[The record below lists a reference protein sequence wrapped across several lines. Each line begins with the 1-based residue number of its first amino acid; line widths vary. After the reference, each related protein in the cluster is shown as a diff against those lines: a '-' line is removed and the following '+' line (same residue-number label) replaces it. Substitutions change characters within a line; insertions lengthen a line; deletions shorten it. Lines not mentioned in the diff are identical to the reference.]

1 MRAARKTTA
10 VLAGLATMAG
20 LAGCTNEA
28 TPTYLVGDDDGEV
41 VIQVSAADPENRVL
55 AEIYRRALASGD
67 VHGVVETVDPD
78 SERGK
83 AGQLE
88 WLADGGA
95 DLVIG
100 CTGQLLAD
108 AQPEAAETLDEEFNA
123 EEDSDNPTAG
133 DAGQRTYDALLG
145 ALPGDYDV
153 PDPSPAEGCSQG
165 AVPDAKVDKDASGK
179 GATSES
185 AGEALPQNIVPVYRK
200 TSVNRWGKKGLNDLT
215 RLLTTHDLQEMTEQV
230 EDGGDPDHVVGEWL
244 GESNSDLLE

>member
-28 TPTYLVGDDDGEV
+28 TPTYRVGDDDGEV
-41 VIQVSAADPENRVL
+41 VIQVSAGDPENRLL
-55 AEIYRRALASGD
+55 AEIYRWALAKGD
-67 VHGVVETVDPD
+67 VHGVVETVAPD
-78 SERGK
+78 SERGQ

-108 AQPEAAETLDEEFNA
+108 VRPEAAETLDEEFTAA
-123 EEDSDNPTAG
+123 EASDNPTAG

-165 AVPDAKVDKDASGK
+165 AVPDAKVDKDASGR

-200 TSVNRWGKKGLNDLT
+200 TAVNRWGKKGLNDLT
-215 RLLTTHDLQEMTEQV
+215 RLLTTHDLQEMAERV
-230 EDGGDPDHVVGEWL
+230 EDGEEPDQIIYEWL
-244 GESNSDLLE
+244 GESNPDMLD